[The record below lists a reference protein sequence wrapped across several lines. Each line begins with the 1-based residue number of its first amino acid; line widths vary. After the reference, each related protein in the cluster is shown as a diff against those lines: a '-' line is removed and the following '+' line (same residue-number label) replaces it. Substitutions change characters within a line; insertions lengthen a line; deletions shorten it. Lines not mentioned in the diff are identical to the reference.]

1 MLDKPMDV
9 LREFPVRK
17 SKKQKQAFRAAV
29 RSYGERLGYPVT
41 EEKAPF
47 GARNV
52 LFGDPDKA
60 DFLVT
65 AHYDTPARLPFP
77 NFITPKNI
85 VVYLLYQ
92 ITVAFLLLVPCFA
105 MSMIVGMF
113 AENPIW
119 MMLTLYITMFA
130 LLWLM
135 MAGPANK
142 TNAND
147 NTSGVITVLETMQAL
162 PQELREKV
170 CFVLFDLEEAGL
182 IGSMSYHSKH
192 REASDRQIVLNAD
205 CVGDGDE
212 VLLIPSRKLRKKHR
226 ALLEGWKEMCPQT
239 GGKSIA
245 VQDRGVCFFPSDQG
259 NFPLGVGI
267 AAFRR
272 KKGLGLYCAR
282 IHTPK
287 DTVCEENN
295 VILIRNFLIR
305 ILEKGK

>member
-1 MLDKPMDV
+1 MDV

-17 SKKQKQAFRAAV
+17 SKKQKQAFREAV
-29 RSYGERLGYPVT
+29 HSYGERLGYPVT

-47 GARNV
+47 GARNI

-119 MMLTLYITMFA
+119 MMLTLHITMFA

-147 NTSGVITVLETMQAL
+147 NTSGVITVLETMAVL
-162 PQELREKV
+162 PQDLRDKV

-212 VLLIPSRKLRKKHR
+212 VLLIPSRKLRKKHP

-239 GGKSIA
+239 GEKSIA

-295 VILIRNFLIR
+295 VILIRDFLIR
-305 ILEKGK
+305 IIEKGK

>member
-1 MLDKPMDV
+1 MDV

-17 SKKQKQAFRAAV
+17 SKQQKQDFREAV
-29 RSYGERLGYPVT
+29 QSYGERLGYPVT

-77 NFITPKNI
+77 NFITPQNMA
-85 VVYLLYQ
+85 VYLAYQ
-92 ITVAFLLLVPCFA
+92 IGISLLLCVPAFILSFLVGRATENGGFA
-105 MSMIVGMF
+105 M
-113 AENPIW
+113 
-119 MMLTLYITMFA
+119 LTAYGYLIL

-147 NTSGVITVLETMQAL
+147 NTSGVITVLETMAAL
-162 PQELREKV
+162 PQELRDKV

-192 REASDRQIVLNAD
+192 KKVADRQIVLNAD

-212 VLLIPSRKLRKKHR
+212 VLLIPSRKLRKKHL

-295 VILIRNFLIR
+295 VILIRDFLIR

>member
-1 MLDKPMDV
+1 MDV

-77 NFITPKNI
+77 NFITPQNMA
-85 VVYLLYQ
+85 VYLVYQ
-92 ITVAFLLLVPCFA
+92 IAVAFLLLVPCFA

-212 VLLIPSRKLRKKHR
+212 VLLIPSKKLRKKHL
-226 ALLEGWKEMCPQT
+226 ALLEDWKEMCPQT

-245 VQDRGVCFFPSDQG
+245 VQDKGICFFPSDQG
-259 NFPLGVGI
+259 NFPMGVGI

-287 DTVCEENN
+287 DTACEENN
-295 VILIRNFLIR
+295 VILIRDFLIR

>member
-1 MLDKPMDV
+1 MDV

-17 SKKQKQAFRAAV
+17 SKAQKQAFRMAV

-47 GARNV
+47 GARNI

-60 DFLVT
+60 EFLIT

-77 NFITPKNI
+77 NFITSQNI
-85 VVYLLYQ
+85 AVYLIYQ
-92 ITVAFLLLVPCFA
+92 IGLALLLCVPAFVLA
-105 MSMIVGMF
+105 WLVARVTQNGIATMLAADGYLILLL
-113 AENPIW
+113 W
-119 MMLTLYITMFA
+119 MMI
-130 LLWLM
+130 
-135 MAGPANK
+135 AGPANK

-147 NTSGVITVLETMQAL
+147 NTSGVITVLETMNAL

-182 IGSMSYHSKH
+182 IGSMSYHGKH
-192 REASDRQIVLNAD
+192 KKTAGRQIVLNAD

-212 VLLIPSRKLRKKHR
+212 VLFIPSKKLRKTHP
-226 ALLEGWKEMCPQT
+226 ALLENWKAVCPQV
-239 GGKSIA
+239 GEKSIA
-245 VQDRGVCFFPSDQG
+245 IQDKGICFFPSDQS

-272 KKGLGLYCAR
+272 SKVLGLYCSR
-282 IHTPK
+282 IHTSK

>member
-1 MLDKPMDV
+1 MRKGQTEVVPRNLRPLSKDGGCFFLDKPMDV

-17 SKKQKQAFRAAV
+17 SKKQKQAFREAV
-29 RSYGERLGYPVT
+29 HSYGERLGYPVT

-47 GARNV
+47 GARNI

-119 MMLTLYITMFA
+119 MMLTLHITMFA

-147 NTSGVITVLETMQAL
+147 NTSGVITVLETMAVL
-162 PQELREKV
+162 PQDLRDKV

-192 REASDRQIVLNAD
+192 
-205 CVGDGDE
+205 
-212 VLLIPSRKLRKKHR
+212 
-226 ALLEGWKEMCPQT
+226 
-239 GGKSIA
+239 
-245 VQDRGVCFFPSDQG
+245 
-259 NFPLGVGI
+259 
-267 AAFRR
+267 
-272 KKGLGLYCAR
+272 KKGECIGYHGAAHHKINTAQAR
-282 IHTPK
+282 QTIARHYG
-287 DTVCEENN
+287 VRQQC
-295 VILIRNFLIR
+295 I
-305 ILEKGK
+305 

>member
-1 MLDKPMDV
+1 MDV

-77 NFITPKNI
+77 NFITPQNMA
-85 VVYLLYQ
+85 VYLAYQ
-92 ITVAFLLLVPCFA
+92 IAVAFLLLVPCFA

-162 PQELREKV
+162 PQKLREKV

-192 REASDRQIVLNAD
+192 KKVADRQIVLNAD

-212 VLLIPSRKLRKKHR
+212 VLLIPSRKLRKKHL

-239 GGKSIA
+239 GEKAIA
-245 VQDRGVCFFPSDQG
+245 IQDKGICFFPSDQG

-267 AAFRR
+267 AAFHR

-295 VILIRNFLIR
+295 VILIRDFLIR

>member
-1 MLDKPMDV
+1 
-9 LREFPVRK
+9 
-17 SKKQKQAFRAAV
+17 
-29 RSYGERLGYPVT
+29 
-41 EEKAPF
+41 
-47 GARNV
+47 
-52 LFGDPDKA
+52 
-60 DFLVT
+60 
-65 AHYDTPARLPFP
+65 
-77 NFITPKNI
+77 
-85 VVYLLYQ
+85 
-92 ITVAFLLLVPCFA
+92 
-105 MSMIVGMF
+105 
-113 AENPIW
+113 
-119 MMLTLYITMFA
+119 
-130 LLWLM
+130 

-192 REASDRQIVLNAD
+192 KKTADRQIILNAD

-212 VLLIPSRKLRKKHR
+212 VLLIPSKKLRKKHP

-239 GGKSIA
+239 AEKSIA
-245 VQDRGVCFFPSDQG
+245 IQHKGICFFPSDQA

>member
-9 LREFPVRK
+9 LQEFPVRK
-17 SKKQKQAFRAAV
+17 NKKQKQAFREAV
-29 RSYGERLGYPVT
+29 RSYGLRLGYPVT

-47 GARNV
+47 GAKNI
-52 LFGDPDKA
+52 LFGDPDTA

-77 NFITPKNI
+77 NFITPQNMT
-85 VVYLLYQ
+85 VYLVYQ
-92 ITVAFLLLVPCFA
+92 IGISLLLCVPAFILSFLVGRATENGGFA
-105 MSMIVGMF
+105 MLAASGYLI
-113 AENPIW
+113 
-119 MMLTLYITMFA
+119 L

-135 MAGPANK
+135 MCGPANK

-147 NTSGVITVLETMQAL
+147 NTSGVITVLETMAAL
-162 PQELREKV
+162 PQELRDKV

-192 REASDRQIVLNAD
+192 KKRADGQIVLNAD

-212 VLLIPSRKLRKKHR
+212 VLFIPSKKLRKKHP
-226 ALLEGWKEMCPQT
+226 ALLEDWKEMCPKT
-239 GGKSIA
+239 GEKSIA
-245 VQDRGVCFFPSDQG
+245 IQDKGLCFFPSDQA

-272 KKGLGLYCAR
+272 KKGLGLYCSR